1 MRKYDYDRWFM
12 KEAYPLWQKAGM
24 SDEEILSFYNLLY
37 AEEAAQNEAWDRR
50 FCSLE
55 AFNPDTWEENAVD
68 DPTDEFLDT
77 VSTQAFGLKEQLL
90 PVPIEAVMLQNGSPL
105 YLIFIS
111 LTPQQ
116 QTILI
121 LKFNGIKQTAI
132 ASIFGVSN
140 AAISKQMRAIRNKF
154 EAYYQKNKR
163 QVK

>member
-1 MRKYDYDRWFM
+1 
-12 KEAYPLWQKAGM
+12 
-24 SDEEILSFYNLLY
+24 
-37 AEEAAQNEAWDRR
+37 
-50 FCSLE
+50 
-55 AFNPDTWEENAVD
+55 
-68 DPTDEFLDT
+68 
-77 VSTQAFGLKEQLL
+77 
-90 PVPIEAVMLQNGSPL
+90 MLQDDSPL

-111 LTPQQ
+111 LTLQQ